1 MVVSDSESES
11 SKGDEMEEE
20 AGYHRQSRNPGIPA
34 EQEDG
39 DPQVEVEE
47 AQGEAQGQR
56 SAGAASEGGTRA
68 HLRE

>member
-1 MVVSDSESES
+1 
-11 SKGDEMEEE
+11 MEEE